1 MGVAMNLPFPAG
13 VHVDKMAQSFSGSLK
28 GASVFFK
35 DGEVSFSGPESQ
47 GQRFLKEGDADIPR
61 LCRWTLATVWRGLR
75 RLLDYAVSDGMTHL
89 VAAGGVMSNSYLR
102 QELGTY
108 CQRKH
113 IRLDLAE
120 DGFSADNA
128 SGAAFWAA
136 LQEGKK

>member
-1 MGVAMNLPFPAG
+1 M
-13 VHVDKMAQSFSGSLK
+13 
-28 GASVFFK
+28 FFK

-47 GQRFLKEGDADIPR
+47 GQRFLKEGDAIY
-61 LCRWTLATVWRGLR
+61 LGSAAGRWLR
-75 RLLDYAVSDGMTHL
+75 FGGAFIASSITAVSDGMTHL

-108 CQRKH
+108 CQMKH